1 MLKVQTSKIV
11 SSGVLLLLIL
21 WGSASFFLFKSP
33 LPAEILVVAFA
44 LIATYL
50 ILAPEPKAS
59 LRESG
64 SFGAGLG
71 DLFVLYFLSF
81 VNFYAFYGLLFTYNL
96 PLYII
101 MFGITLV
108 FGVSFLFLGQKFV
121 NKNFF
126 YLYLLFFVIIILELF
141 LTLSFWLV
149 NPLTRSLVIVVFVY
163 LLFGFWV
170 SISDQQFD
178 KISFRNYLVVSII
191 VLAMIILTVGWG
203 H

>member
-1 MLKVQTSKIV
+1 MLKLQTSRIV
-11 SSGVLLLLIL
+11 SRGILLLLVL

-44 LIATYL
+44 LIAIYL
-50 ILAPEPKAS
+50 ILAPEGGP
-59 LRESG
+59 
-64 SFGAGLG
+64 FGAEIGE
-71 DLFVLYFLSF
+71 LFVLYFLSF
-81 VNFYAFYGLLFTYNL
+81 INFYAFYGLLFTYNL
-96 PLYII
+96 PLYVV
-101 MFGITLV
+101 MFGIALV

-141 LTLSFWLV
+141 LALSFWLV
-149 NPLTRSLVIVVFVY
+149 NPLTRSLIMVISIY
-163 LLFGFWV
+163 LLFGFWI